1 MASNCQTAYSTCE
14 SVTCEDIACDSC
26 TVTGNEISCN
36 GLPTEC
42 FAISKIHD
50 MSCSLQQNVSSLYVV
65 SIAGGIFGSKMYA
78 TTSAPST
85 FEYDNTPASDR
96 TTKEII
102 TLTNP
107 LPTTL
112 FITNTYPA
120 QESFNVYFTYVVGSV
135 PPVMQPTIVPA
146 ILPSES
152 PTAFATINNPS
163 PSQFPV
169 HLPTPNPTK
178 RPITFPT
185 SWPTA
190 PTAIHPN
197 GYGCSAVYPNCP
209 SHCPYGASNTYQNPL
224 TGCTFYCKSL
234 SSADQCEVG
243 GSGCTSSCRTAGQL
257 AGIIIGSV
265 SGIVLVLT
273 LIVCCCIRSGCCN
286 NPCKK
291 SPPLAFQSEL
301 PNVNPLSA
309 NQGSN
314 HIVANQQC

>member
-1 MASNCQTAYSTCE
+1 M
-14 SVTCEDIACDSC
+14 V
-26 TVTGNEISCN
+26 
-36 GLPTEC
+36 
-42 FAISKIHD
+42 
-50 MSCSLQQNVSSLYVV
+50 
-65 SIAGGIFGSKMYA
+65 
-78 TTSAPST
+78 
-85 FEYDNTPASDR
+85 
-96 TTKEII
+96 
-102 TLTNP
+102 
-107 LPTTL
+107 
-112 FITNTYPA
+112 
-120 QESFNVYFTYVVGSV
+120 
-135 PPVMQPTIVPA
+135 
-146 ILPSES
+146 
-152 PTAFATINNPS
+152 TAFATINNPS

-314 HIVANQQC
+314 HIVANQQCWEIWRHDLWGTLHDRSFRFYYFIHNIDTFLPNPIPVIFYSSLMK